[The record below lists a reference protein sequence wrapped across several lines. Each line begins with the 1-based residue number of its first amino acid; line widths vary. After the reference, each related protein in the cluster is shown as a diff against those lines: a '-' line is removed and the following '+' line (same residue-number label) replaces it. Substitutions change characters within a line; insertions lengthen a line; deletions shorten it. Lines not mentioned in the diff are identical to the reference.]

1 MIRVLEVVSARGVV
15 GLRTL
20 QTFRFCH
27 VDRLMGGDVQSSI
40 ARGASGIQYMLCRNG
55 DETLRRTE
63 QNRTK
68 TEQIL
73 RSRSPSKANCTL
85 TQIAE

>member
-1 MIRVLEVVSARGVV
+1 MLEVVSARGGV
-15 GLRTL
+15 GLRSL

-27 VDRLMGGDVQSSI
+27 IDRLMGGDVQSSI
-40 ARGASGIQYMLCRNG
+40 VRGASGIQYMLCRNG
-55 DETLRRTE
+55 GETLRRTE

-73 RSRSPSKANCTL
+73 GSRSPSKVACTL